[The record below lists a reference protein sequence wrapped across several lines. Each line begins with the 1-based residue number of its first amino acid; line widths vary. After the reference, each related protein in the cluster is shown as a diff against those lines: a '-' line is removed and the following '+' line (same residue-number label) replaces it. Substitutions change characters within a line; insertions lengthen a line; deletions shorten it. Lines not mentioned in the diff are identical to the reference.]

1 MALSAKRKPVRDVR
15 RKILE
20 MARDHLR
27 RFGERKMTI
36 VEIARSLGMSHANI
50 YRFFSGKSEIVDALM
65 DDWLAKVE
73 SLLAPIIERPVS
85 AAERIEAVILELHR
99 KRREKLRTDGRFYEA
114 FRSLI
119 STRPDAIKKRDWK
132 IFDVF
137 RKLIADG
144 VRAGEFPPLDCDE
157 AAGALEDATGI
168 FLHPLTIPAILNEL
182 TESRVRRVVRYLLA
196 GFGRAGAQP
205 PQKKISRRVSVR
217 ARR

>member
-15 RKILE
+15 KNILE

-27 RFGERKMTI
+27 RLGAQKMTI
-36 VEIARSLGMSHANI
+36 VEIARSLGMSHANV

-65 DDWLAKVE
+65 DEWLAKVE
-73 SLLAPIIERPVS
+73 TLLAPIEQRKAPAS
-85 AAERIEAVILELHR
+85 ERIEAVVLELHR
-99 KRREKLRTDGRFYEA
+99 RRTEKLRTDGRFYEA

-119 STRPDAIKKRDWK
+119 STRPKAIEKRDRK

-137 RKLIADG
+137 RRLIAAG
-144 VRAGEFPPLDCDE
+144 VEAGEFPPLDCDD
-157 AAGALEDATGI
+157 AAGALEDGTGI

-182 TESRVRRVVRYLLA
+182 TEDRVRRVVRYLLA
-196 GFGRAGAQP
+196 GFVQLGTKTVRKKGRGT
-205 PQKKISRRVSVR
+205 